1 MGVIQ
6 RQGIKHSIV
15 NFVGLLIGTAST
27 LFIYSQA
34 EAIEAY
40 GLVQYLLGIAMIGYP
55 VFALSGNTIAFRFFP
70 KFQDKT
76 KQHHGFSA
84 LLLLFCLLGWGVLAG
99 IALLLWETILGLI
112 DQDSPLLKDY
122 LWVAFPLTFF
132 YTLSQVL
139 GVYSANFKRIVI
151 PSILNDFALKI
162 FLPVQLVAVWQGWIS
177 LPTALWLLLLHFFL
191 VTLGLIYYL
200 HRLGEWTWRI
210 NWSIL
215 TPTLRQDMLRYAS
228 FGIVSS
234 LAFLIA
240 TKSDTVMVGSLIDI
254 KKTAVYAIA
263 LNIAAAIDIPTKS
276 LYTVSA
282 SFVARYLEDEN
293 WTEMRDLY
301 RKVSIN
307 LLTAGLLLFG
317 CIWVSARDL
326 YALMPNTAEV
336 SQGLY
341 VLFFMCIAKLVDMA
355 SGLNNQLVYFSRHYR
370 FSILSLGILAVAN
383 VAFNLWLIPIYGLNG
398 AAISTL
404 ISVACYN
411 VFNLFLVYRK
421 MNMQPFSWQ
430 TLLVVGLA
438 VGVMTAVWWV
448 PSTGYLLLNIGL
460 RSGLFALGFGGLVL
474 YFRVSADLNQLWE
487 KALQQLKKAAA

>member
-27 LFIYSQA
+27 LFIYSQQGV
-34 EAIEAY
+34 IEAY
-40 GLVQYLLGIAMIGYP
+40 GLIQYLLGIAIIGYP

-76 KQHHGFSA
+76 NGHNGFSA
-84 LLLLFCLLGWGVLAG
+84 LLLLFCLAGWGVLALV
-99 IALLLWETILGLI
+99 ALLAWEPIRNNI
-112 DQDSPLLKDY
+112 RADSPLLKDY

-162 FLPVQLVAVWQGWIS
+162 FLPIQLVAVWQGWIS
-177 LPTALWLLLLHFFL
+177 LGTALWLLLLHYFL
-191 VTLGLIYYL
+191 VVLALIYYL
-200 HRLGEWTWRI
+200 QRLGEWTWRI
-210 NWSIL
+210 NWAIL
-215 TPTLRQDMLRYAS
+215 SPSLRQDMLRYGS

-240 TKSDTVMVGSLIDI
+240 TKSDAVMVGSLIDV
-254 KKTAVYAIA
+254 KKTAVYVIA
-263 LNIAAAIDIPTKS
+263 LNIAAAIEIPTKS

-293 WTEMRDLY
+293 WTELQELY

-317 CIWVSARDL
+317 CIWVSAGDL
-326 YALMPNTAEV
+326 YALMPNSEVV

-355 SGLNNQLVYFSRHYR
+355 SGLNNQLVFFSRHYR
-370 FSILSLGILAVAN
+370 FSILSLGVLAVAN
-383 VAFNLWLIPIYGLNG
+383 IAFNLWLIPMYGLNG

-404 ISVACYN
+404 ISVSCYN
-411 VFNLFLVYRK
+411 LFNLFLVYRK
-421 MNMQPFSWQ
+421 MNMQPFSWR
-430 TLLVVGLA
+430 TLLVTGLA
-438 VGVMTAVWWV
+438 AAAMAAVWFL
-448 PSTGYLLLNIGL
+448 PSSGYLLLNIGI
-460 RSGLFALGFGGLVL
+460 RSGLFALIFGGLVL
-474 YFRVSADLNQLWE
+474 YFGISTDLNQLWD
-487 KALQQLKKAAA
+487 KALQKFKKAV